1 MDLLCF
7 ARLDIKSAN
16 KQLLIVAAGSV
27 VSLLIPVM
35 IRKMKFLKNL
45 TWVYAGIG
53 VVLLA
58 AVFLLA
64 KTSYGA
70 KLSLMGIQ
78 PSEAIKLSFVFF
90 MASLLWRDVN
100 LKKVIQA
107 TVIAGLHVGILVLSK
122 GTLEVQ

>member
-1 MDLLCF
+1 MLC
-7 ARLDIKSAN
+7 RLDIKSAN

-64 KTSYGA
+64 RCDS
-70 KLSLMGIQ
+70 
-78 PSEAIKLSFVFF
+78 
-90 MASLLWRDVN
+90 
-100 LKKVIQA
+100 
-107 TVIAGLHVGILVLSK
+107 
-122 GTLEVQ
+122 